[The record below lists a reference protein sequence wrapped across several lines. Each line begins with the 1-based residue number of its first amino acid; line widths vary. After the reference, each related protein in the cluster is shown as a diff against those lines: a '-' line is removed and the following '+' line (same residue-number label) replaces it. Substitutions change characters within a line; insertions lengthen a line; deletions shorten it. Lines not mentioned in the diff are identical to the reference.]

1 MTAVQ
6 TVPDVPTVSRRT
18 RMQPPLIV
26 AAAALGGCVLVSLV
40 DPNEPGHYP
49 ICPTKALTGFD
60 CPFCGGM
67 RCARSLVRGDLAG
80 AIDHNAL
87 IVVLAPLAVVAW
99 ALWIW
104 RAWSGREPI
113 QTPARARTK
122 RILLTALI
130 VVMVGF
136 TIYRNLPVGSYFG
149 SGLA

>member
-1 MTAVQ
+1 VTAVQ
-6 TVPDVPTVSRRT
+6 TAPAASAVSRRA
-18 RMQPPLIV
+18 RLQPPIIV

-49 ICPTKALTGFD
+49 TCPTKALTGFD

-80 AIDHNAL
+80 ALDHNAL
-87 IVVLAPLAVVAW
+87 IVVLAPLAVVGW
-99 ALWIW
+99 ALWMW

-122 RILLTALI
+122 KILLAALI
-130 VVMVGF
+130 VVMVAF
-136 TIYRNLPVGSYFG
+136 TVYRNLPIGAYFG